1 MRVMTVIGTRPE
13 LIRLSRVIPALDDK
27 FEHILI
33 HTNQNNDYE
42 LNEIFYND
50 LELRLPDEFLEV
62 TADTVALQ
70 ISNIISQTDLMF
82 IKYKPDALLVLGDTN
97 SCLCVISAKRRK
109 IPIFHMEA
117 GNRCFDLNVPEEINR
132 KIVDHTADI
141 NMPYSSIAREYLINE
156 GIKPNFIIR

>member
-1 MRVMTVIGTRPE
+1 MTDSEGGC
-13 LIRLSRVIPALDDK
+13 
-27 FEHILI
+27 
-33 HTNQNNDYE
+33 
-42 LNEIFYND
+42 
-50 LELRLPDEFLEV
+50 
-62 TADTVALQ
+62 LQ

-132 KIVDHTADI
+132 KIIPKSHHETYVIKDGDRVEIITAI
-141 NMPYSSIAREYLINE
+141 
-156 GIKPNFIIR
+156 GGG